1 MYSSRTD
8 PEVGADLL
16 RVEVLVDNAL
26 DDARAVVVEEAWAS
40 LAKARNQLVKTLKK
54 KIITDISPR
63 LYQRIYQTNLIEE
76 VHDLLFCGLVSDELV
91 LKAGSVFHED
101 VVLPTNVSDDVH
113 TNVAGQLVPR
123 GPASETAGKQGEDNQ
138 SEKFHH
144 VRSVSSTE
152 DWDFPLSLLSLSQQK
167 VSCRTFLMNSHKQ

>member
-1 MYSSRTD
+1 M
-8 PEVGADLL
+8 
-16 RVEVLVDNAL
+16 
-26 DDARAVVVEEAWAS
+26 
-40 LAKARNQLVKTLKK
+40 
-54 KIITDISPR
+54 
-63 LYQRIYQTNLIEE
+63 IEE

-91 LKAGSVFHED
+91 FKGRSVLHED

-123 GPASETAGKQGEDNQ
+123 GPASETTGNQGKDNQ

-152 DWDFPLSLLSLSQQK
+152 DWDFLIISSLVISAKSVVQNISDELSQTIIK
-167 VSCRTFLMNSHKQ
+167 VTPPYYSSGR